1 MLVRVDDKQREA
13 DAKKDLEEATRTLLE
28 IKKRTPL
35 TKEQAEEL
43 TKRST

>member
-1 MLVRVDDKQREA
+1 MLFRVDDEKREQ
-13 DAKKDLEEATRTLLE
+13 DAKDALEDAVRTLLE
-28 IKKRTPL
+28 IKDRKPL